1 MSLAHVNGK
10 PQQWRGKYKAQPV
23 IDPEFGRFDSKREH
37 QRFHVLRLMERC
49 GEIRNL
55 ERSPRFDLIVN
66 GIKCGFYK
74 ADFAYFKNEKR
85 VIEDVKSEPTKTP
98 VYRLKKRIVEAL
110 YGVEIVEV
118 S

>member
-1 MSLAHVNGK
+1 MSLTIEGK
-10 PQQWRGKYKAQPV
+10 KPWRSKYRSQPV
-23 IDPEFGRFDSKREH
+23 IDPEAGRFDSKAEH
-37 QRFHVLRLMERC
+37 RRYHILKLMERA

-74 ADFAYFKNEKR
+74 ADFAYFKDQKR

-98 VYRLKKRIVEAL
+98 VYRLKKKIVEAL

>member
-1 MSLAHVNGK
+1 MSLATVNGK
-10 PQQWRGKYKAQPV
+10 SWKNKFRAQPV
-23 IDPEFGRFDSKREH
+23 VDPEFGRFDSKAEH
-37 QRFHVLRLMERC
+37 RRYHILKLMEKAN
-49 GEIRNL
+49 EIRNL

-74 ADFAYFKNEKR
+74 ADFAYFKGQKR

-98 VYRLKKRIVEAL
+98 VYRLKKKIVEAL

>member
-1 MSLAHVNGK
+1 MSLTIERKTPWKA
-10 PQQWRGKYKAQPV
+10 KYRNQPI
-23 IDPEFGRFDSKREH
+23 IDPDAGRFDSKAEH
-37 QRFHVLRLMERC
+37 RRYHILKLMEKAK
-49 GEIRNL
+49 EIRNL

-74 ADFAYFKNEKR
+74 ADFAYFKGELR
-85 VIEDVKSEPTKTP
+85 VVEDVKSEPTKTA
-98 VYRLKKRIVEAL
+98 VYRLKKKIVEAL